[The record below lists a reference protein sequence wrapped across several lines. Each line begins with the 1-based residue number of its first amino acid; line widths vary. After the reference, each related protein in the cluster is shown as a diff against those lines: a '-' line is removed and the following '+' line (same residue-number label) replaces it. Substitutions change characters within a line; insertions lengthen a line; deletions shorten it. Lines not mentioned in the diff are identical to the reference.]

1 MKPPLY
7 VHPLSPTEHR
17 QLEAARRSANVFCRR
32 RAQIVL
38 ASARGQSAKPIAQFL
53 GCSVQTV
60 RHVIRAF
67 NAGGMSCLAKR
78 SNRPKRATP
87 TLDAAQ
93 CEQLR
98 HVRHQS
104 PRRFGKPTSLWTLA
118 LAAQV
123 CHEQGLTER
132 PLSDETI
139 RRAMK
144 RLGAHW
150 TRAKHWSTSPD
161 SQYTRKKSPRSPDST
176 RPSASSLG
184 TRVRRRSLGE
194 PRGPPQPACLDRRPS
209 GALGPTHSRQR

>member
-7 VHPLSPTEHR
+7 VHPLTPKEHR
-17 QLEAARRSANVFCRR
+17 QLEAARRSSNVFCLR

-38 ASARGQSAKPIAQFL
+38 ASARGQSAKPLARFL

-60 RHVIRAF
+60 RNVIRAF

-78 SNRPKRATP
+78 ANRPKSAKPR
-87 TLDAAQ
+87 LDAAQ

-98 HVRHQS
+98 HVLDQS
-104 PRRFGKPTSLWTLA
+104 PRRFGKPTGLWTLA

-132 PLSDETI
+132 PLSDETS
-139 RRAMK
+139 RRAIQ

-150 TRAKHWSTSPD
+150 KRAKHWITSPD
-161 SQYTRKKSPRSPDST
+161 PQYARKK
-176 RPSASSLG
+176 RPGIA
-184 TRVRRRSLGE
+184 
-194 PRGPPQPACLDRRPS
+194 
-209 GALGPTHSRQR
+209 

>member
-7 VHPLSPTEHR
+7 VHPLTPKEHR
-17 QLEAARRSANVFCRR
+17 QLEAARRSSNVFCLR

-60 RHVIRAF
+60 RNVIRAF

-78 SNRPKRATP
+78 SNRPTSAKP

-98 HVRHQS
+98 HVLHQS
-104 PRRFGKPTSLWTLA
+104 PRRFGKPTGLWTLA

-139 RRAMK
+139 RRAIQ

-150 TRAKHWSTSPD
+150 KRAKHWITSPD
-161 SQYTRKKSPRSPDST
+161 PQYARKK
-176 RPSASSLG
+176 RPGIA
-184 TRVRRRSLGE
+184 
-194 PRGPPQPACLDRRPS
+194 
-209 GALGPTHSRQR
+209 